1 MDIDKCLETVKDCKI
16 LPERDLRLLCEKV
29 KELLIEESNCQPVKA
44 SVNICGDIHGQFH
57 DLIELFNR
65 GGEIPNSSYIFMGD
79 YVDRGYNSVET
90 IQLLLCLKVKYP
102 GNITLLRGNHE
113 TR

>member
-1 MDIDKCLETVKDCKI
+1 M
-16 LPERDLRLLCEKV
+16 
-29 KELLIEESNCQPVKA
+29 KA
-44 SVNICGDIHGQFH
+44 PVNICGDIHGQFH

-90 IQLLLCLKVKYP
+90 I
-102 GNITLLRGNHE
+102 
-113 TR
+113 

>member
-1 MDIDKCLETVKDCKI
+1 M
-16 LPERDLRLLCEKV
+16 RA
-29 KELLIEESNCQPVKA
+29 PVT
-44 SVNICGDIHGQFH
+44 ICGDIHGQFH
-57 DLIELFNR
+57 DLVELFNR
-65 GGEIPNSSYIFMGD
+65 GGEIPESSYIFMGD

-90 IQLLLCLKVKYP
+90 IQLLICYKVKYP